1 MNPLDTAN
9 TPAVMTSAPG
19 LSRRGVLAGLA
30 AGLVAL
36 PAVDAPAH
44 AAPRKPASAGAVLSG
59 GGGHGAAHLRGVD
72 VAVTAGRRTEGR
84 FGVMFP
90 KLSGFAPDDALLEH
104 LAHRMIDRTPP
115 LSDVSLSNDGFDNP
129 DMPAGFAYLGQ
140 FIDHDMTLDLTA
152 LPEQQVDPKGLTN
165 FDTPFFDL
173 GSVYG
178 RGPAA
183 DPQLYDPADPRRMR
197 IGATPDGL
205 ADLPR
210 HADGTAVIGDHRN
223 DENLIVCQL
232 HLAFLQLHNRF
243 VDSGA
248 SFEEAR
254 RLTRWHFQW
263 LIVHDFLPHVV
274 GRPLVESMLG
284 TDGRGAVTVDRRFYK
299 PGNPGRP
306 MMPIEYSVGAYRF
319 GHSMVRAEYE
329 MHDEVT
335 MPFFGLPGHDL
346 RGARPIPSTARADW
360 NYFFEIPGMSAPD
373 DRNMTRLIDT
383 KLALPLAELPPTVVK
398 HADGAILN
406 LAQRNLLRGKR
417 LGLPAGQ
424 DVARAMGVTPIPND
438 RLGLT
443 ERGWN
448 GRAPLWFYVLKEAEL
463 TGGRTLGPVGGR
475 IVAEVILGILSLD
488 RSSFLN
494 AATPW
499 TPATTPFACGDLLRM
514 AGVVREGLAPEE
526 DELPEDGAP
535 EKGAPEEEAPEG
547 EVPKGEVPD
556 PALPEGS

>member
-1 MNPLDTAN
+1 MHPLDTAS
-9 TPAVMTSAPG
+9 TSAAATDGPG

-36 PAVDAPAH
+36 PAAGATPAH
-44 AAPRKPASAGAVLSG
+44 AAPRAPVTTPAGGVLSG
-59 GGGHGAAHLRGVD
+59 GGGHGAAHLRGAD
-72 VAVTAGRRTEGR
+72 IAVTAGRKVEGR

-90 KLSGFAPDDALLEH
+90 KLPAFAPDDALLEG

-140 FIDHDMTLDLTA
+140 FIDHDMTLDLTP
-152 LPEQQVDPKGLTN
+152 LPEQQVDPTGLTN

-197 IGATPDGL
+197 LGRTSDGL
-205 ADLPR
+205 PDLPR
-210 HADGTAVIGDHRN
+210 RADGTAVIGDHRN

-232 HLAFLQLHNRF
+232 HLAFLLLHNGF

-274 GRPLVESMLG
+274 GRPVVEAMLRA
-284 TDGRGAVTVDRRFYK
+284 DARGAVTVDRRFYR
-299 PGNPGRP
+299 PGNPHRP

-335 MPFFGLPGHDL
+335 IPFFGSPGHDL
-346 RGARPIPSTARADW
+346 RGSRPIPSIARIDW
-360 NYFFEIPGMSAPD
+360 NYFFEIPGTSAPD
-373 DRNMTRLIDT
+373 DRNLTRLIDT

-398 HADGAILN
+398 HVDGAILN

-424 DVARAMGVTPIPND
+424 DVARAMGVAPIPND

-443 ERGWN
+443 ERGWS
-448 GRAPLWFYVLKEAEL
+448 GKAPLWFYVLKEAEL
-463 TGGRTLGPVGGR
+463 LGGRTLGPVGGR
-475 IVAEVILGILSLD
+475 IVAEVILGVLALD

-494 AATPW
+494 APTAW
-499 TPATTPFACGDLLRM
+499 APASTPFACGDLLRM
-514 AGVVREGLAPEE
+514 AGVVQEGPGAEE
-526 DELPEDGAP
+526 NELPEEQGP
-535 EKGAPEEEAPEG
+535 EGDPPEEAAPG
-547 EVPKGEVPD
+547 T
-556 PALPEGS
+556 

>member
-1 MNPLDTAN
+1 MNPSDTAS
-9 TPAVMTSAPG
+9 AVAATTSGSA

-36 PAVDAPAH
+36 PAVDVPVH
-44 AAPRKPASAGAVLSG
+44 AAPRRPAPAGAVLSG
-59 GGGHGAAHLRGVD
+59 GGGHGSAHLRGAD
-72 VAVTAGRRTEGR
+72 IAVTAGRRKEGR

-90 KLSGFAPDDALLEH
+90 KLSGFAPEDALLED

-140 FIDHDMTLDLTA
+140 FIDHDMTLDLTP
-152 LPEQQVDPKGLTN
+152 LSQQQVDPKGLTN
-165 FDTPFFDL
+165 FDTPYFDL

-197 IGATPDGL
+197 IGSTPDGL

-210 HADGTAVIGDHRN
+210 RADGTAMIGDHRN

-232 HLAFLQLHNRF
+232 HLAFLHLHNRF

-274 GRPLVESMLG
+274 GRPLVESMLR
-284 TDGRGAVTVDRRFYK
+284 TDRRGAVTVDRRFYR
-299 PGNPGRP
+299 PGNPHRP

-335 MPFFGLPGHDL
+335 IPFFGVPGHDL
-346 RGARPIPSTARADW
+346 RGSRPIPAIARADW
-360 NYFFEIPGMSAPD
+360 NYFFEIPGLSDPD
-373 DRNMTRLIDT
+373 DRNMARLIDT
-383 KLALPLAELPPTVVK
+383 KLALPLSELPPTVVK

-443 ERGWN
+443 EGGWN

-463 TGGRTLGPVGGR
+463 LGGRTLGPVGGR
-475 IVAEVILGILSLD
+475 IVAEVILGVLALD

-494 AATPW
+494 APTGW
-499 TPATTPFACGDLLRM
+499 TPGSPSFACGDLLRM
-514 AGVVREGLAPEE
+514 AGVVQEGAGTGE
-526 DELPEDGAP
+526 DELPEAEGPESEPTEDEHADG
-535 EKGAPEEEAPEG
+535 GIDEG
-547 EVPKGEVPD
+547 
-556 PALPEGS
+556 